1 MEIFREKS
9 EPGKKDRRKRPRIA
23 FRIPATVLDLNEKV
37 QILDFS
43 MGGFFVQTDI
53 AGKLEAGRQV
63 RLALRFPDEEKISII
78 KVKIVRTADN
88 GFGCRF
94 VNLDP
99 PLYEL
104 LERNF
109 NIFSATLPIE

>member
-78 KVKIVRTADN
+78 KVIIVRTADN

-94 VNLDP
+94 VSLDP